1 MLVRLGRGRG
11 LLQRAKPE
19 FGFSLRVLS
28 GVDRR
33 GLLRGLSGRRGGMS
47 DGSGL
52 GGSDCGLRCGGGGG
66 GGLLSLL
73 SLVLTL
79 GLSLGLAPLALRRL
93 LGTTLPSLW
102 VVVGLRTFLGSG
114 GGSGS
119 GRRSGSLRSGLGSL
133 GDSSGRSG

>member
-1 MLVRLGRGRG
+1 MRLGRGRG

-66 GGLLSLL
+66 GGGGLLSLL

-102 VVVGLRTFLGSG
+102 VVVGLRSFLGSG
-114 GGSGS
+114 GGS